1 MDRELI
7 EICKENS
14 ATAFS
19 VGYQIV
25 YLIYVVLSVTS
36 IFTCS
41 YFIKTFIWNSTF
53 HPNFKL
59 LLTMY
64 FFAAIFHSFL
74 FTASYL
80 MMIERFLDYQTDC
93 DIHVSMVPYA
103 IVHSSIACCLFCGML
118 TQVFMVIE
126 RLLATIKIESYEHN
140 TSFWHILAY
149 LFFCIVLPLSLLV
162 WAYQDADY
170 NSPVITAISPPKGVE
185 IRLNILYIFC
195 FFLAILALILL
206 QVVRFVN
213 KRRESRIEISLS
225 GRFQIVENID
235 TTTFISSILIINMIM
250 SVIYIVGTFTL
261 RNFQFDAFIN
271 NQPALATVKT
281 IFYLHPLFSF
291 LMPLISSYHLSKM
304 RERRVKRR
312 EHLMAIKT
320 KGREGSDAYN
330 QLLHDQW
337 TQHFLK

>member
-1 MDRELI
+1 MDRALV
-7 EICKENS
+7 EICQES
-14 ATAFS
+14 ATTAFS
-19 VGYQIV
+19 IGYQLV
-25 YLIYVVLSVTS
+25 YLINVVLSVIS
-36 IFTCS
+36 IFTCT
-41 YFIKTFIWNSTF
+41 YFIKTFIWNSMF

-80 MMIERFLDYQTDC
+80 MMIERFIDFRADC
-93 DIHVSMVPYA
+93 DIHVPMVPYA

-126 RLLATIKIESYEHN
+126 RLLATIKVQSYEHS
-140 TSFWHILAY
+140 TSFLHIISY

-170 NSPVITAISPPKGVE
+170 NSPVISAISPPKGVE
-185 IRLNILYIFC
+185 ARLNTLYIFC
-195 FFLAILALILL
+195 FLLAILALVLL
-206 QVVRFVN
+206 QVVRYVN
-213 KRRESRIEISLS
+213 KRQESRIEISLS
-225 GRFQIVENID
+225 GRFQVVENID
-235 TTTFISSILIINMIM
+235 TTTFISSILIINMLL
-250 SVIYIVGTFTL
+250 SVIYIIGTFSL
-261 RNFQFDAFIN
+261 RNFAFDIFIN
-271 NQPALATVKT
+271 EPAALSTVKLL
-281 IFYLHPLFSF
+281 FYLHPSFSF
-291 LMPLISSYHLSKM
+291 LLPLISSYHLSKM
-304 RERRVKRR
+304 RERRLKRR
-312 EHLMAIKT
+312 EHIMAMKT